1 MEFLNEM
8 KKSDSINFRLSET
21 NDNNEIINYFDISNW
36 LTEESNSKLDK
47 ASMLNSIEARVPFQD
62 RELIEDYFNIDINKK
77 INLFSQKIPLKRLKF
92 LPKYIVNRKKLGWFS
107 PESFFLRK
115 YLKKLFIETFEK
127 NKINNQKIFNYTSI
141 LDIFEKHNN
150 GSYLKKE
157 LITILTFQIW
167 YDQVINLD

>member
-1 MEFLNEM
+1 M
-8 KKSDSINFRLSET
+8 
-21 NDNNEIINYFDISNW
+21 
-36 LTEESNSKLDK
+36 
-47 ASMLNSIEARVPFQD
+47 V
-62 RELIEDYFNIDINKK
+62 
-77 INLFSQKIPLKRLKF
+77 
-92 LPKYIVNRKKLGWFS
+92 S

-127 NKINNQKIFNYTSI
+127 NKINNQKIFNYTTI